1 MEIWVDAD
9 GCPVVKE
16 TCQIAKKNNIPITL
30 CKNNAVNL
38 QADGAKII
46 SLDISKDAVDFY
58 IVTHSKKGDV
68 VITQDFGLAA
78 MLLPKDVIC
87 INQDGRLYQV
97 ETMDLLLAQRHDRA
111 KERKNGRYH
120 GKIKKRQASQNVAFI
135 SALQDI
141 IDVYIK

>member
-16 TCQIAKKNNIPITL
+16 TCQIAKENHIPITL

-38 QADGAKII
+38 YAEGAKII
-46 SLDISKDAVDFY
+46 SLDVSKDAVDFY
-58 IVTHSKKGDV
+58 IVTHAKKGDI

-78 MLLPKDVIC
+78 MLLPKGVTC
-87 INQDGRLYQV
+87 LNQDGRLYQV

-120 GKIKKRQASQNVAFI
+120 GKAKKRQASQNDAFCT
-135 SALQDI
+135 ALQKI
-141 IDVYIK
+141 IGSRIK